1 MLEHSDV
8 VGGVGGSSPSTPTKA
23 SKCGSLILFLNSCA
37 SVMIFYVYI
46 LQSNRNRHYIGFT
59 SDLESRVYKHNKKHT
74 GFAGTSEEWKVLK
87 FVTLSDKFEALRLEK
102 YLKSLKNWKKA
113 LEYLDKIKHFG

>member
-1 MLEHSDV
+1 
-8 VGGVGGSSPSTPTKA
+8 
-23 SKCGSLILFLNSCA
+23 
-37 SVMIFYVYI
+37 MIFYVYI

-59 SDLESRVYKHNKKHT
+59 SDLESRVYKHNNKHK
-74 GFAGTSEEWKVLK
+74 GFTGTSEEWKVLK
-87 FVTLSDKFEALRLEK
+87 FVALSDKFEALRLEK